1 MRRRLLQLGYFG
13 GMTNFVVFFLGALY
27 LGGDA
32 VNGRTVDGHYFL
44 ANKGHLTEVSHAVFM
59 YSKCHTLS
67 IFITH
72 PLAILCAWRL
82 NRQSKLSY

>member
-72 PLAILCAWRL
+72 PLRNPLRL
-82 NRQSKLSY
+82 AVKSSVQLSY